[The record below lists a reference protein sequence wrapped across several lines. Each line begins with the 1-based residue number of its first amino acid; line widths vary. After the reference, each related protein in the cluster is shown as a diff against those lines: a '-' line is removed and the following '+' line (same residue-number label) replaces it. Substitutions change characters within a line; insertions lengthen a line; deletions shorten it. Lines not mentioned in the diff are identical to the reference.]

1 MPEYRG
7 RGAPSCYPISLIGT
21 DSELRESLSSQAEV
35 GSSLLVHYRTLGW
48 APVVL
53 AAGQSASSQALS
65 PLEEMPAAYM
75 AVLHR
80 KGAQILTLHPAVT
93 QASRASPQSCCCCS
107 VFRCRGSRCHT
118 SPSQGVANT
127 LPYSLAWPQCH
138 TSALNHNAAD

>member
-35 GSSLLVHYRTLGW
+35 GSSLLAHYRTLGW

-65 PLEEMPAAYM
+65 PLEEMPAVYM

-80 KGAQILTLHPAVT
+80 KGAQILILHPAMT

-107 VFRCRGSRCHT
+107 VFHSRGSRCHT
-118 SPSQGVANT
+118 SPSQGVTNT
-127 LPYSLAWPQCH
+127 LPYSLARPQCH
-138 TSALNHNAAD
+138 TSTLNHNAAD